1 MRDLKWEL
9 NERGLDAALARVEE
23 AERFA
28 RAALQAIE
36 HDREEMERQIKDA
49 IWSSRFVPNP
59 EAPEAIEKRIRGRQ
73 EPMLAERKARAEAM
87 PD

>member
-1 MRDLKWEL
+1 MSMRPPLPESL
-9 NERGLDAALARVEE
+9 E
-23 AERFA
+23 ASPK